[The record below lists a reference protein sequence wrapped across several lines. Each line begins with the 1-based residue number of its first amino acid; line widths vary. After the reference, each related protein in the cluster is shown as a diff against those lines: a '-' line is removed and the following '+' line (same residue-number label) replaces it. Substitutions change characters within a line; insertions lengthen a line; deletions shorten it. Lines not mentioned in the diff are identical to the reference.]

1 MVGAAGDP
9 KLRASLVIRF
19 SRQRLVG
26 LEFHHLTT
34 IVMLILYTITS
45 VIQNDNT
52 KFTKE
57 ENLLW
62 LKSETIV
69 EVLLAF

>member
-9 KLRASLVIRF
+9 KLRASLVIRLCC
-19 SRQRLVG
+19 QRLVG

-34 IVMLILYTITS
+34 ISMLILHNITS
-45 VIQNDNT
+45 VIQNNNT
-52 KFTKE
+52 KFTKKD
-57 ENLLW
+57 NLLW

-69 EVLLAF
+69 VVLPFQ